1 MIQLTHYDDGKGKYQ
16 SHEVGLKVPHGI
28 NNQELCSYIE

>member
-16 SHEVGLKVPHGI
+16 SHEVGLKVPHAD
-28 NNQELCSYIE
+28 NEARSR